1 MLSAV
6 AHNGHALLLA
16 NPELTRNREIVLSAV
31 AENGF
36 ALEFASPELQG
47 KGVGEAWAMPEETP
61 SPSHEGNK
69 CCETNMPAR
78 RGGDAFESMRLPY

>member
-6 AHNGHALLLA
+6 AHNGRALLLA
-16 NPELTRNREIVLSAV
+16 NPELMRNREIALSAV

-61 SPSHEGNK
+61 SPSCVCAAAWE
-69 CCETNMPAR
+69 
-78 RGGDAFESMRLPY
+78 